1 MKSIYVLQ
9 LLSTKRVQSFRAVR
23 EEETALMVNRI
34 AESSA
39 LDSPV
44 NLSEMFVSLTND
56 VICRAAFG
64 RKYGDGKTG
73 EKFKRVLREFLELL
87 SGFDFGRL
95 SPWLAW
101 VNRVNRID
109 AKVERVAKEID
120 EFLEGVV
127 EERLNGFKGE
137 RDDGGGEVEDEGRED
152 FLDILL
158 RVSKDN
164 ISGIYIDRES
174 IKALILT
181 VFAAGTDTTSTFL
194 EWAMTELLRHPRVM
208 KKVKNEVRQIL
219 NGKNDITEGDLG
231 KMHYLRAV
239 IKETLRF
246 HPPIPLLVPREAR
259 EDVKVMG
266 YDVAAG
272 TMVIINA
279 WAIGRDSS
287 SWEEPEVFR
296 PERFLNSGVDF
307 KGHDFQLIPFGAG
320 RRGCPGISFAMA
332 TNEVVLANLVH
343 KFDWELPGGTKG
355 EDLDISESPG
365 VAIRRRIP
373 LLALATPC

>member
-101 VNRVNRID
+101 VNRVNGLD

-174 IKALILT
+174 IKALIL
-181 VFAAGTDTTSTFL
+181 VS
-194 EWAMTELLRHPRVM
+194 
-208 KKVKNEVRQIL
+208 I
-219 NGKNDITEGDLG
+219 
-231 KMHYLRAV
+231 
-239 IKETLRF
+239 
-246 HPPIPLLVPREAR
+246 
-259 EDVKVMG
+259 
-266 YDVAAG
+266 
-272 TMVIINA
+272 
-279 WAIGRDSS
+279 SS
-287 SWEEPEVFR
+287 S
-296 PERFLNSGVDF
+296 LS
-307 KGHDFQLIPFGAG
+307 
-320 RRGCPGISFAMA
+320 
-332 TNEVVLANLVH
+332 
-343 KFDWELPGGTKG
+343 
-355 EDLDISESPG
+355 
-365 VAIRRRIP
+365 
-373 LLALATPC
+373 